1 MTSQVKFEN
10 VSKRYTL
17 YRKQSDKLKEIFTG
31 KTNGTQF
38 YALRNVSFEVPPG
51 EVVGIIGIN
60 GSGKSTMSNLL
71 ADVMPPTHGQI
82 TLRGKTALIAI
93 SSGLNGQLTGME
105 NIELKGLML
114 GMSKEQ
120 IAALTP
126 EIIDFA
132 DIGEFIHQPVKTYS
146 SGMKSRLGFA
156 ISINID
162 PDILVIDE
170 ALSVGDQTFTDKC
183 LTKMNEFKDQGKTIF
198 FISHSV
204 SQVKQFCTQA
214 LWLEYGEI
222 REYGPVE
229 EIVGEYNKFLK
240 WYRQLTKSQQNQ
252 YKESKLTQRTTIVD
266 SNDLGETIVLPRTQQ
281 TKEMTG

>member
-1 MTSQVKFEN
+1 MYQVKFEN

-17 YRKQSDKLKEIFTG
+17 YNKPTDKLKEIFLN
-31 KTNGTQF
+31 KTNGKQF
-38 YALRNVSFEVPPG
+38 YALRNVTFEVPPG

-82 TLRGKTALIAI
+82 QLKGKTALIAI
-93 SSGLNGQLTGME
+93 SSGLNGNLSGME

-114 GMSKEQ
+114 GMTKQQ
-120 IAALTP
+120 IAELTP
-126 EIIDFA
+126 QIVEFA
-132 DIGEFIHQPVKTYS
+132 DIGDFIYQPVKTYS

-204 SQVKQFCTQA
+204 SQVRQFCTLG
-214 LWLEYGEI
+214 LWLEFGEV

-229 EIVGEYNKFLK
+229 EVAREYNKFLRWFRNLSK
-240 WYRQLTKSQQNQ
+240 DQQDAF
-252 YKESKLTQRTTIVD
+252 KADKLKRRTTVVE
-266 SNDLGETIVLPRTQQ
+266 STELGETYILPPLTEEELANR
-281 TKEMTG
+281 

>member
-1 MTSQVKFEN
+1 MYQVKFEN

-17 YRKQSDKLKEIFTG
+17 YNKPTDKLKEIFLN
-31 KTNGTQF
+31 KTNGKQF
-38 YALRNVSFEVPPG
+38 YALRNVTFEVPPG

-82 TLRGKTALIAI
+82 QLKGKTALIAI
-93 SSGLNGQLTGME
+93 SSGLNGNLSGME

-114 GMSKEQ
+114 GMTKQQ
-120 IAALTP
+120 ITELTP
-126 EIIDFA
+126 QIVEFA
-132 DIGEFIHQPVKTYS
+132 DIGDFIYQPVKTYS

-204 SQVKQFCTQA
+204 SQVRQFCTLG
-214 LWLEYGEI
+214 LWLEFGEV

-229 EIVGEYNKFLK
+229 EVAREYNKFLK
-240 WYRQLTKSQQNQ
+240 WFRNLSKDQQDAF
-252 YKESKLTQRTTIVD
+252 KADKLKRRTTVVE
-266 SNDLGETIVLPRTQQ
+266 STELGETYILPPLTEEELANR
-281 TKEMTG
+281 

>member
-1 MTSQVKFEN
+1 MYQVKFEN

-17 YRKQSDKLKEIFTG
+17 YNKPTDKLKEIFLN
-31 KTNGTQF
+31 KTNGKQF
-38 YALRNVSFEVPPG
+38 YALRNVTFEVPPG

-82 TLRGKTALIAI
+82 ELKGKTALIAI
-93 SSGLNGQLTGME
+93 SSGLNGNLTGME

-114 GMSKEQ
+114 GMTKHE
-120 IAALTP
+120 IAELTP

-132 DIGEFIHQPVKTYS
+132 DIGDFIYQPVKTYS

-183 LTKMNEFKDQGKTIF
+183 LAKMNEFKDQGKTIF

-204 SQVKQFCTQA
+204 SQVRQFCTLG
-214 LWLEYGEI
+214 LWLEFGEV

-229 EIVGEYNKFLK
+229 EVAREYNKFLK
-240 WYRQLTKSQQNQ
+240 WFRNLSKDQQDAF
-252 YKESKLTQRTTIVD
+252 KADKLKRRTTVVE
-266 SNDLGETIVLPRTQQ
+266 STELGETYILPSLTEEELANR
-281 TKEMTG
+281 

>member
-1 MTSQVKFEN
+1 MYQVKFEN

-17 YRKQSDKLKEIFTG
+17 YNKPTDKLKEIFLN
-31 KTNGTQF
+31 KTNGKQF
-38 YALRNVSFEVPPG
+38 YALRNVTFEVPPG

-82 TLRGKTALIAI
+82 ELKGKTALIAI
-93 SSGLNGQLTGME
+93 SSGLNGNLTGME

-114 GMSKEQ
+114 GMTKHE
-120 IAALTP
+120 IAELTP

-132 DIGEFIHQPVKTYS
+132 DIGDFIHQPVKTYS

-183 LTKMNEFKDQGKTIF
+183 LAKMNEFKDQGKTIF

-204 SQVKQFCTQA
+204 SQVRQFCTLG
-214 LWLEYGEI
+214 LWLEFGEV

-229 EIVGEYNKFLK
+229 EVAREYNKFLK
-240 WYRQLTKSQQNQ
+240 WFRNLSKDQQDTF
-252 YKESKLTQRTTIVD
+252 KADKLKRRTTVVE
-266 SNDLGETIVLPRTQQ
+266 STELGETYILPPLTEEELANR
-281 TKEMTG
+281 